1 MRMKICCC
9 QMNVIRGD
17 KEANIKRAAEAVK
30 GLKADLIVLPEL
42 FNTGYMFDE
51 KRELQDLAE
60 AVPEGMTVRALSEL
74 AAKEK
79 CCIVAGAAETDGLK
93 LYNTAVVVNEN
104 GYIGK
109 YRKIHLT
116 KYEKRLFSSGSE
128 IKTFDINGAVIGVQ
142 ICYDLWFP
150 ELSRELM
157 KRGTDVLCV
166 LGNFGGPE
174 TPKIASVRAA
184 ENMFFTVLCNRIGTE
199 ADAYFIGKS
208 LIADPGGIILS
219 GNKPD
224 SEETVCLEIDPAA
237 ARIKS
242 GVLCESLFDE
252 LELHKHLF

>member
-1 MRMKICCC
+1 MKVCCC
-9 QMNVIRGD
+9 QMSVIRGD
-17 KEANIKRAAEAVK
+17 KEANIKKASEAVK

-74 AAKEK
+74 AAREK
-79 CCIVAGAAETDGLK
+79 CCIIAGVAESDGRK
-93 LYNTAVVVNEN
+93 LFNTAVAVNEN
-104 GYIGK
+104 GYLGK

-128 IKTFDINGAVIGVQ
+128 IKTFDINGAVAGVQ

-150 ELSRELM
+150 EISRELM
-157 KRGTDVLCV
+157 RRGTDVLCV
-166 LGNFGGPE
+166 LANFGGPE
-174 TPKIASVRAA
+174 TPRIASVRSA
-184 ENMFFTVLCNRIGTE
+184 ENMFFTVLCNRVGTE
-199 ADAYFIGKS
+199 ADAYFCGKS
-208 LIADPGGIILS
+208 LIADPCGTVIA

-224 SEETVCLEIDPAA
+224 TEETVCMEIDPAA

-252 LELHKHLF
+252 LTLHKDMF